1 MNADLTPLWVYLGRD
16 PLTWL
21 LITLGA
27 FVLSRALHERAGQS
41 ALLNPMALTVCQL
54 VLLLSIT
61 GVSYDAYFTGAQFIH
76 VLLGPAVVCLALPIW
91 QNRRSIRRSLP
102 ALIPALVAGSLVS
115 VLSAVGLGWALG
127 LDSTILLTLVPKSV
141 TAPVAMGIAQNL
153 GGIPELA
160 AVLCAVT
167 GIFGAI
173 IGVPLMTRLG
183 IRDARA
189 QGLAMGVTSHGIG
202 TAAAFQVNSVMGVY
216 SSIGMAL
223 NAMLTAILAG
233 TLLLVWL

>member
-1 MNADLTPLWVYLGRD
+1 MNADFGQFWVYLGRD
-16 PLTWL
+16 PLAWL
-21 LITLGA
+21 LITLAA
-27 FVLSRALHERAGQS
+27 FVLSRALYERAGQT
-41 ALLNPMALTVCQL
+41 AFLNPMALTVCQL

-61 GVSYDAYFTGAQFIH
+61 GVSYDEYFAGAQFIH

-91 QNRRSIRRSLP
+91 QYRRSIRRSLP

-127 LDSTILLTLVPKSV
+127 LDSTILLTLVPKSA
-141 TAPVAMGIAQNL
+141 TAPVAMGIAQDL

-160 AVLCAVT
+160 AVLCAIT

-183 IRDARA
+183 VRDARA

-233 TLLLVWL
+233 TLLVVWL